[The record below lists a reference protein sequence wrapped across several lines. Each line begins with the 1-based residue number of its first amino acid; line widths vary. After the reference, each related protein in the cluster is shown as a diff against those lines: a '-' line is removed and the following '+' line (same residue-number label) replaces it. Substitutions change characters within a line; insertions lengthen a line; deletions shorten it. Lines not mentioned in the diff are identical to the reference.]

1 MHLILAMQRPGNHVR
16 EEMRA
21 NLQFRIC
28 LRVQSPEDS
37 RDMLN
42 RTEAANLKGASAGVL
57 AVATIW
63 KKLLR
68 PLAHLV
74 TTLDDL
80 TPLLK
85 ELHKQLGE
93 TPQAWSILRE
103 IVAQVRSDS
112 GSTLKDMVTE
122 LRDAAKENRV
132 TARVLAADVA
142 AVKELSARDRAD
154 SAADRAA
161 TIAARVVLEEALEE
175 IRRLAAQ
182 TADLEVAAA
191 GEDRPGG

>member
-1 MHLILAMQRPGNHVR
+1 MSLSIAAVVAAASNGMLIPQW
-16 EEMRA
+16 
-21 NLQFRIC
+21 LQI
-28 LRVQSPEDS
+28 L
-37 RDMLN
+37 LW
-42 RTEAANLKGASAGVL
+42 ASAGVL

-191 GEDRPGG
+191 GEDRSGE